1 MAYLLAAGTGKI
13 LASYQKRNLWHPE
26 RGILTPGVK
35 SPHTAFDLP
44 IPGTDVNVRAGL
56 LICWDLAFPEAF
68 RELAVRGGAEIV
80 IVPAWWHITEV
91 DPAVKKLNPDSEAVF
106 LDGVAVARAFENT
119 CAVAISNAFGRSQA
133 VMPIVGRLGV
143 LGIEEE
149 GEVVCEVDFET
160 LRVAEET
167 YKVRKDVSQEGWYG
181 RQRS

>member
-1 MAYLLAAGTGKI
+1 
-13 LASYQKRNLWHPE
+13 
-26 RGILTPGVK
+26 
-35 SPHTAFDLP
+35 
-44 IPGTDVNVRAGL
+44 
-56 LICWDLAFPEAF
+56 
-68 RELAVRGGAEIV
+68 
-80 IVPAWWHITEV
+80 
-91 DPAVKKLNPDSEAVF
+91 VF